1 MKIWQGILLGT
12 FLGLAAAAVMLLVAL
27 PPKGEPIILPPT
39 PSPAAIAVHVG
50 GAVNAPGVVLLPR
63 QSRVLN
69 AIEAAGGLSA
79 EADPDAINL
88 AARVNDGERITVL
101 SRSALATKTALTSTA
116 AAGNPKA
123 GSATATSAVIF
134 PINLNTATQ
143 PELEA
148 LPTIGPTKAA
158 QILAYRQT
166 IGQFLKIEDI
176 QNVPGIGPTTFE
188 KIKDFITLEH

>member
-12 FLGLAAAAVMLLVAL
+12 FLGLAAAAIMLLVVL
-27 PPKGEPIILPPT
+27 PPKGEPIILQPT
-39 PSPAAIAVHVG
+39 PSPAAIAVHVS
-50 GAVNAPGVVLLPR
+50 GAVNAPGVVYLPR

-79 EADPDAINL
+79 EADPDAVNL

-116 AAGNPKA
+116 VALNPKV
-123 GSATATSAVIF
+123 GSATATPVVVF
-134 PINLNTATQ
+134 PIHLNTATL

-176 QNVPGIGPTTFE
+176 QNVPGIGPATFE
-188 KIKDFITLEH
+188 KIKDFITVEH